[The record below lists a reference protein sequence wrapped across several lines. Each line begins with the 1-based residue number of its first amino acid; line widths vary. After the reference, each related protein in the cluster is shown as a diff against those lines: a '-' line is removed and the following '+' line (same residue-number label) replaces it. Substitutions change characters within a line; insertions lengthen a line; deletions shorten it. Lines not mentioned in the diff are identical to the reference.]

1 MTSLTK
7 FSMFFKRAKSENLL
21 LIISLFLVILPHLL
35 RIPVLISLFCGLVIS
50 WRLLFEYNKAPYPGK
65 IIRFLLMLAGIIIV
79 LFSYQTIVG
88 RHAGTA
94 LLVVMLCLKL
104 TEFKTTRDA
113 SVIVFLG
120 YFVVITGFLFS
131 QSIPVAIYMMFTVV
145 LLTTTLIAFQHKS
158 YSQILHLKFA
168 TQLLIY
174 SIPLAIVLFVLF
186 PRVTGPLWGLPEDAH
201 NAKTGISDSMSPGNF
216 SKLSN
221 SYEVAFRV
229 KFNESTPLPE
239 HRYWRGPVLW
249 SYDGQTWTAPE
260 KERMATRRI
269 EYTGYSKAISYSV
282 TLEPHQQYWLFA
294 LDIPAKLPDQVRLTP
309 ELQLLSPKP
318 VTQVKKYNLESHTEY
333 KLFASYNISPS
344 RYLALP
350 KHISPKARGLV
361 QEWQLKNLDRQQIIN
376 QALNYFVDKE
386 FYYSRKPPLLFDDP
400 VDEFL
405 FDTRKGYCEHFSS
418 SFTVLMRM
426 AGIPSRVVTG
436 YFGGEI
442 NPLGDYMI
450 IRQADAHAWSEVYL
464 EDKGWIR
471 IDPTSVIPPQRIEAD
486 EDIVRINPESSQ
498 AITIVKED
506 SWINKSFK
514 GVRNALDSINNSWN
528 QWVVGYN
535 NKKQAALFK
544 AFGVPKITWKGLS
557 AILFVVMSVLLAL
570 FSFYIFKNR
579 VKLDQVNKIYYR
591 FCRKLSRAGFIKQEN
606 ETASG
611 FAKRLVRELPDKKL
625 AIMKITSAYN
635 SLHYGKYSSRSLV
648 RAFAE
653 NVNDF
658 KI

>member
-1 MTSLTK
+1 
-7 FSMFFKRAKSENLL
+7 
-21 LIISLFLVILPHLL
+21 
-35 RIPVLISLFCGLVIS
+35 
-50 WRLLFEYNKAPYPGK
+50 
-65 IIRFLLMLAGIIIV
+65 
-79 LFSYQTIVG
+79 
-88 RHAGTA
+88 
-94 LLVVMLCLKL
+94 
-104 TEFKTTRDA
+104 
-113 SVIVFLG
+113 
-120 YFVVITGFLFS
+120 
-131 QSIPVAIYMMFTVV
+131 MMFTVV

-186 PRVTGPLWGLPEDAH
+186 PRVTGPLWGLPEDAY
-201 NAKTGISDSMSPGNF
+201 NAKTGISDTMSPGNF

-229 KFNESTPLPE
+229 KFDENIPLPE
-239 HRYWRGPVLW
+239 NRYWRGPVLW
-249 SYDGQTWTAPE
+249 SYDGKTWTAPV
-260 KERMATRRI
+260 KERKATRRV

-294 LDIPAKLPDQVRLTP
+294 LDIPAKLPLQARLTP
-309 ELQLLSPKP
+309 ELQLLSDKP
-318 VTQVKKYNLESHTEY
+318 VTQVKKYSLESHTKY

-350 KHISPKARGLV
+350 KHISPKARELV
-361 QEWQLKNLDRQQIIN
+361 QEWQLQNLNHQQIIN
-376 QALNYFVDKE
+376 QALNYYVDKE

-471 IDPTSVIPPQRIEAD
+471 IDPTSVIPPHRIEAD
-486 EDIVRINPESSQ
+486 EDIVRIKPESSQ

-557 AILFVVMSVLLAL
+557 TILFIVMSVLLAI

-591 FCRKLSRAGFIKQEN
+591 FCKKLSKAGFIKQEN
-606 ETASG
+606 ETASN
-611 FAKRLVRELPDKKL
+611 FAKRLAKELPEKKL

-635 SLHYGKYSSRSLV
+635 SLHYGKYTSRTLV
-648 RAFAE
+648 QAFAE

-658 KI
+658 EI